1 MSATAPLRRPAA
13 LRLPA
18 TAPSRT
24 TETAK
29 VTSRPRL
36 VLISQRRITA
46 GRLPFMIL
54 IGGILSIG
62 LVSVLLLHMLAAQDA
77 YRANTLQQRLAA
89 LTDQEQQLATAVDAD
104 ASPSALRSRA
114 LALGMRPTTVTS
126 LRPLKDGR
134 AIGVQTPIYAPP
146 PVTHTSKADAT
157 DAKPGNAGK
166 AATTDKTGTATN
178 SKPTGK
184 AGTATAAKPTGKANG
199 TTTAP
204 ATGTTKHHKATTR
217 P

>member
-24 TETAK
+24 TAASK
-29 VTSRPRL
+29 PASRPRL

-77 YRANTLQQRLAA
+77 YRANTLQQRLQA

-134 AIGVQTPIYAPP
+134 AIGVQTPTYAPP
-146 PVTHTSKADAT
+146 PTHTSNADAT
-157 DAKPGNAGK
+157 DAKPSASAK
-166 AATTDKTGTATN
+166 TETTDKTSTATN
-178 SKPTGK
+178 PKTTDK
-184 AGTATAAKPTGKANG
+184 AGTTTKVTATDKVNG
-199 TTTAP
+199 TTKTTRG
-204 ATGTTKHHKATTR
+204 TGTTKHHKATTR

>member
-13 LRLPA
+13 LLLPA
-18 TAPSRT
+18 PHRT
-24 TETAK
+24 TDRPKA
-29 VTSRPRL
+29 VSRPRL

-54 IGGILSIG
+54 IGGVLSIG

-77 YRANTLQQRLAA
+77 YRANTLQQRLQA

-104 ASPSALRSRA
+104 SSPAALKSRA
-114 LALGMRPTTVTS
+114 LSLGMRPTTVTH

-134 AIGVQTPIYAPP
+134 AIGVQTPIYPP
-146 PVTHTSKADAT
+146 PPPPTTTTSDAT
-157 DAKPGNAGK
+157 NAKPG
-166 AATTDKTGTATN
+166 ATAKG
-178 SKPTGK
+178 G
-184 AGTATAAKPTGKANG
+184 TAAKTD
-199 TTTAP
+199 TTTKAG
-204 ATGTTKHHKATTR
+204 ATTKPTTSTTQTTTKPSGTPTTTTTKHHKATTR